1 MCLQNIYAIVLV
13 LPILLDNFY
22 NEIYSPMQKPIY
34 QFLSNVKNQTK
45 PKNNRLKIWSY
56 QIKSVPLHRNSKQ
69 LQIMSNIEQQ
79 IIEIHQYA
87 GVLQQMFTET
97 LKECSGYETI
107 STFYSDLSIADVY
120 GIDAVKDT
128 IRRVEDEW
136 FNDYKMFSE
145 FVLALNHKSWEWAAR
160 PEVDGSEEIKKLYI
174 EEYYHFDDCCLDNYK
189 GEALDY
195 YLLVVHD

>member
-1 MCLQNIYAIVLV
+1 MHY
-13 LPILLDNFY
+13 
-22 NEIYSPMQKPIY
+22 
-34 QFLSNVKNQTK
+34 
-45 PKNNRLKIWSY
+45 
-56 QIKSVPLHRNSKQ
+56 NSKQ

-79 IIEIHQYA
+79 LNQILQYA

-128 IRRVEDEW
+128 IKRVEDEW

-145 FVLALNHKSWEWAAR
+145 FVLALNHKSWEWDAR
-160 PEVDGSEEIKKLYI
+160 PEDNVCVGCVKMTCPILFYI
-174 EEYYHFDDCCLDNYK
+174 
-189 GEALDY
+189 
-195 YLLVVHD
+195 